1 MVLVVTVLFIGL
13 TMYCVVQFAGVRTR
27 LEQLQARLRG
37 LDLPATAP
45 AIAPEPGPKAYERE
59 AVLVTQAVPE
69 LVAVAPRVAL
79 SPELELEP
87 EPPPER
93 GPILNWEMF
102 AGGRLLNVIGAI
114 VLVLGVGLFLKYAF
128 DQNWITAAMRVA
140 SGVVL
145 GAGLVTFGE
154 FCHRRGRQQWFSQG
168 VLGAGLGVLY
178 VSGHAAF
185 ANYHLVPFTV
195 AYAFMSLVTVAA
207 FLLALRYD
215 ALSVALLGWLGGF
228 VTPFVL
234 NDGTPDQIGLASY
247 LVLLDLGVVAI
258 AMVKGRWF
266 VLEPLALVASYFAM
280 IEWFAHFGD
289 PSSWFVSTIALLSI
303 WLLFFAASVAQVLR
317 APQRDL
323 DLRQLLGLVNAGFF
337 WGCSAAVLHGHNDA
351 LQAVLAIAGGAYAL
365 AYALLLARS
374 SIARAQRI
382 QWYGTGLAFLFGLTW
397 LHFPNPC
404 ASTVVVAVEGLALVA
419 IDLWLRKRTT
429 IDSEEATIG
438 AAALLTAQCFFAAE
452 LSTVGTFLQSG
463 WHFDFTFGARDLA
476 IAAASAGFVALQ
488 ALAARRPNASGIAW
502 LLPVLR
508 IEAVLALIVFTAC
521 HLQGFALA
529 DAYALEAVMLAF
541 IGTRRMLREMEVASL
556 GLLAMAGICAA
567 VAPDAWWYQRI
578 FSFDPWHNGRLL
590 ATAVLPACA
599 LLVSENLL
607 RRSLLPGEIGRVL
620 RIAAAAGVVVGVTL
634 QVRDSFELARA
645 ISMLDQSTAAA
656 QDYAFRLGNL
666 EQVAISLVWIV
677 ASLVLIGL
685 GIGFRLRDLRLMAIA
700 LFDLTI
706 LKAFFYDLGG
716 LDGLYRVGALISLGL
731 VLLLVS
737 YIYQR
742 VERGGLP
749 MKPAA
754 EAAV

>member
-1 MVLVVTVLFIGL
+1 MELVATVLFIGL

-27 LEQLQARLRG
+27 LEQLETRLRG
-37 LDLPATAP
+37 LDLPAAAP
-45 AIAPEPGPKAYERE
+45 VIAPEPGPKAYERE
-59 AVLVTQAVPE
+59 ALLATEAVPE
-69 LVAVAPRVAL
+69 FIAAPPHVASP
-79 SPELELEP
+79 PELEFEP
-87 EPPPER
+87 EPSPER

-102 AGGRLLNVIGAI
+102 AGGRLLNVVGAI
-114 VLVLGVGLFLKYAF
+114 VLVIGVGLFLKYAF
-128 DQNWITAAMRVA
+128 DQDWITAAMRVA
-140 SGVVL
+140 GGVVL

-168 VLGAGLGVLY
+168 ILGAGLGVLY

-185 ANYHLVPFTV
+185 ANYHLVPFAV
-195 AYAFMSLVTVAA
+195 AYAFMSLVTLAA
-207 FLLALRYD
+207 FLLAVRYD

-234 NDGTPDQIGLASY
+234 NDGTPDQVGFASY
-247 LVLLDLGVVAI
+247 LVLLDLGIVAI

-266 VLEPLALVASYFAM
+266 ALEPLALIASYFAM
-280 IEWFAHFGD
+280 FEWFGHFGD
-289 PSSWFVSTIALLSI
+289 SSSWFVSTIALLSI
-303 WLLFFAASVAQVLR
+303 WLLFFAASVAQALR

-323 DLRQLLGLVNAGFF
+323 DPRQLLGLVNAGFF
-337 WGCSAAVLHGHNDA
+337 WAYSAAVLHGQSDA
-351 LQAVLAIAGGAYAL
+351 LQSVLAIAAGAYAV

-397 LHFPNPC
+397 LHFPNPY
-404 ASTVVVAVEGLALVA
+404 ASTVVVAAEGLALVA
-419 IDLWLRKRTT
+419 IDLLLRRRTT

-438 AAALLTAQCFFAAE
+438 AAALLTAQCFFSAE
-452 LSTVGTFLQSG
+452 LPIGTLLQSG

-476 IAAASAGFVALQ
+476 IAAAGAAFVALQ
-488 ALAARRPNASGIAW
+488 AVAARRPIASGIAW
-502 LLPVLR
+502 LPRVLR

-529 DAYALEAVMLAF
+529 DAYALEAVVLAF
-541 IGTRRMLREMEVASL
+541 IGTRRMLRDMEVASL

-567 VAPDAWWYQRI
+567 LAPDAWWYHRI

-599 LLVSENLL
+599 ILVSESFR
-607 RRSLLPGEIGRVL
+607 RRSLMPREIGRAL
-620 RIAAAAGVVVGVTL
+620 RLAAAAGVVVGVTL

-666 EQVAISLVWIV
+666 EQVAISLVWIA

-685 GIGFRLRDLRLMAIA
+685 GIGFRIRDLRLMAIA

-716 LDGLYRVGALISLGL
+716 LDGLYRVGALIGLGL

-749 MKPAA
+749 IERAA
-754 EAAV
+754 ESAG